1 LLIFGVFIKNII
13 IYAEKC
19 GFYYKIEIYFIIS
32 TYYIFCRFTMYRTF
46 SHEQMMMIQ
55 DMVSHIRRSPVSE
68 REKIILSHT
77 PEQHNLWNTYKEH
90 RSHQL
95 LLHKHNKMTEEEQA
109 AHEQR
114 AREEFTKRQEGQTH
128 IIKLQTQINALQTQM
143 TEMQKQISDLQPIK
157 LQLEPF
163 EEPLPKHLIPQKQYT
178 ICTFPGCITKARS
191 NNLCQKHKPTCSIP
205 VCRNNPH
212 ANGLCN
218 KHSHLEV
225 ERLN

>member
-1 LLIFGVFIKNII
+1 MPLPL
-13 IYAEKC
+13 
-19 GFYYKIEIYFIIS
+19 S
-32 TYYIFCRFTMYRTF
+32 LTP
-46 SHEQMMMIQ
+46 EQKMMLQGML
-55 DMVSHIRRSPVSE
+55 SHIGRSPVSE

-77 PEQHNLWNTYKEH
+77 PEQQNLWNIFIKNTNEY
-90 RSHQL
+90 RSRQL
-95 LLHKHNKMTEEEQA
+95 ILNQPSKMTEEEQA

-114 AREEFTKRQEGQTH
+114 AREEFTKRQEEQPH
-128 IIKLQTQINALQTQM
+128 IIKLQTQINAQQTQINALQTQM

-163 EEPLPKHLIPQKQYT
+163 EEPLPKHLIPQKQHT

-191 NNLCQKHKPTCSIP
+191 NNLCQKHKPTCSIN

>member
-1 LLIFGVFIKNII
+1 MPLPL
-13 IYAEKC
+13 
-19 GFYYKIEIYFIIS
+19 S
-32 TYYIFCRFTMYRTF
+32 LTP
-46 SHEQMMMIQ
+46 EQKMMLQGML
-55 DMVSHIRRSPVSE
+55 SHIGRSPVSE

-77 PEQHNLWNTYKEH
+77 PEQHNLWNILKNTNEY
-90 RSHQL
+90 RSRPLILNQP
-95 LLHKHNKMTEEEQA
+95 NKMTEEEQA

-114 AREEFTKRQEGQTH
+114 AREEFTKRQEGQPH
-128 IIKLQTQINALQTQM
+128 IIKLQTQINALQKQM

-157 LQLEPF
+157 PQLEPF
-163 EEPLPKHLIPQKQYT
+163 EEPLPKHLIPQKQHT
-178 ICTFPGCITKARS
+178 ICTFSGCITKARS
-191 NNLCQKHKPTCSIP
+191 NNLCQKHKPTCRIP

>member
-1 LLIFGVFIKNII
+1 MPLPL
-13 IYAEKC
+13 
-19 GFYYKIEIYFIIS
+19 S
-32 TYYIFCRFTMYRTF
+32 LTP
-46 SHEQMMMIQ
+46 EQKMMLQGML
-55 DMVSHIRRSPVSE
+55 SHIGRSPVSE

-77 PEQHNLWNTYKEH
+77 PEQHNLWNILKNTNEY
-90 RSHQL
+90 RSRQL
-95 LLHKHNKMTEEEQA
+95 ILNQPSKMTEEEQ
-109 AHEQR
+109 EQKEQQ
-114 AREEFTKRQEGQTH
+114 ARQAFTKAQGQTH
-128 IIKLQTQINALQTQM
+128 IIKLQTYINAQQTQINALQTQM

-163 EEPLPKHLIPQKQYT
+163 EEPLPKHLIPQKQHT